1 MSAEQHLEESIS
13 DWPALTG
20 EVKSYAARGQ
30 YTTREEVVADLRAR
44 IIDHSSLFPAV
55 HTESTTRHALQVATQ
70 DLAEQL
76 ADEVVEGWAGYRG
89 WQEERV
95 EP

>member
-13 DWPALTG
+13 DLPALTG

-30 YTTREEVVADLRAR
+30 YATREEVVSDLRAR

-55 HTESTTRHALQVATQ
+55 HAEATTRHALQVATEN
-70 DLAEQL
+70 LAEQL
-76 ADEVVEGWAGYRG
+76 ADEVVEGWVCYRDWG
-89 WQEERV
+89 E
-95 EP
+95 